1 MLIAIMPYGSH
12 SSFPKAILHIDGD
25 AFFASCEQA
34 LHPEWKGKPVIT
46 GKERGIAASM
56 SYEAKAMGVTRAM
69 PLFEIK
75 KICPD
80 AIIVPSD
87 YETYSLLSK
96 RFYDIVRRVTGE
108 VEEYGIDEC
117 FADITGMRRP
127 LHMSYQQIAE
137 KLQYDLELELGCTF
151 SIGLGPNKSIA
162 KIASKWKK
170 PAGLTM
176 IPGRRIHQYLG
187 ELPVGKVWGIGPN
200 TEALL
205 AKYGIRTA
213 LQFAGRPESWVQKYF
228 SKPFYEIWQELNGR
242 FVLELSLEERQAYQS
257 VQKFKTFTP
266 PSRERGFIFSQFSKN
281 IENACI
287 KLRRY
292 HQAAREVAFVLRTQD
307 FDHTG
312 VSVKLSRPTAFP
324 HEIVQVLEQA
334 FHTIYDPRLLYRQTG
349 VALFKLVPETN
360 SQMDLFGASLAIERL
375 SRLYTQLDDL
385 SARYGKHTVFL
396 GSSFAAHRFGQHI
409 GERGDEAQRKKVLFK
424 GETKRKRLNIPL
436 FTPSGEI

>member
-1 MLIAIMPYGSH
+1 MGR
-12 SSFPKAILHIDGD
+12 AILHIDGD
-25 AFFASCEQA
+25 AFFASCEQS
-34 LHPEWKGKPVIT
+34 LNPELRGKPVIT

-69 PLFEIK
+69 MLSEIK
-75 KICPD
+75 KVCPN
-80 AIIVPSD
+80 AIILPSD

-96 RFYDIVRRVTGE
+96 RFFDIVRRYTSD

-127 LHMSYQQIAE
+127 LHKSYPQIAE
-137 KLQYDLELELGCTF
+137 AIQEDLRQELGFTF
-151 SIGLGPNKSIA
+151 SIGLAPTKVLA
-162 KIASKWKK
+162 KIGSKWKK
-170 PAGLTM
+170 PYGLTIIRSRE
-176 IPGRRIHQYLG
+176 IPKFLAA
-187 ELPVGKVWGIGPN
+187 LPVGKVWGIGPA

-205 AKYGIRTA
+205 AKFGVRTA
-213 LQFAGRPESWVQKYF
+213 LQFAKKEEAWVQKYF

-307 FDHTG
+307 FDHAG

-324 HEIVQVLEQA
+324 HEIVQVLEKA
-334 FHTIYDPRLLYRQTG
+334 FHTIYNPRLLYRQTG
-349 VALFKLVPETN
+349 VTLYNLVEDTVRQP
-360 SQMDLFGASLAIERL
+360 DLFGQSVHIEKMQK
-375 SRLYTQLDDL
+375 LYNSIDQLG
-385 SARYGKHTVFL
+385 RWYGKHTVFL
-396 GSSFAAHRFGQHI
+396 GSSFAAQRFSQHL
-409 GERGDEAQRKKVLFK
+409 GDRGDMPVRRSELFK
-424 GETKRKRLNIPL
+424 GESKRKRLNIP
-436 FTPSGEI
+436 FFAPGIKF